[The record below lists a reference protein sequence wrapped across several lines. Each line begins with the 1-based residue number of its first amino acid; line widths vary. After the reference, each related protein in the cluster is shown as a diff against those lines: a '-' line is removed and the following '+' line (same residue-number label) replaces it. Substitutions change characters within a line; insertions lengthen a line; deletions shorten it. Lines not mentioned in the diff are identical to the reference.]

1 MDKDRKS
8 TALKA
13 LQGHIWRE
21 GYEQEKLKAEY
32 VYKISI
38 ATYQSYLSVESVCN
52 IYAKK
57 IILNW

>member
-32 VYKISI
+32 VHSVYKINT
-38 ATYQSYLSVESVCN
+38 ATYLSVQNVFLLQQMQTN
-52 IYAKK
+52 
-57 IILNW
+57 